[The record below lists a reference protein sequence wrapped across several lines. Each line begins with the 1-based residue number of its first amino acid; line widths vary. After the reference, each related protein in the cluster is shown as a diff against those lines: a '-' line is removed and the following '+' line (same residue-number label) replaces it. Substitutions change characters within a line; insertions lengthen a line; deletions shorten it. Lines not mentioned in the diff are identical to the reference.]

1 MSPLFTYKQTFNEK
15 VLPFVSKPSR
25 YISGEWNTLQK
36 DLGRVRLKVVLA
48 FPDAYEIGMSHL
60 GLKLLYQLLNK
71 VGDIAAERVYAPWTD
86 AEDLMRQHGLPLC
99 SHESGLP
106 LSAFDLIGFTLQYE
120 LCYPTILHMLAL
132 GGVPLRSAARDERH
146 PLVMAGG
153 PCAYNPEPIA
163 DFMDA
168 FLIGDGEE
176 AALEICRAW
185 LDWRASGGSRV
196 KLLEAL
202 KAIPGVYVPL
212 LHRPG
217 DVVRKRTALK
227 LDVVDYGKLPVPFM
241 EIVHDR
247 ANIEVMRGC
256 TQGCRFC
263 QAGYLYRPLREHGAE
278 KIRQMT
284 RRAIEGT
291 GYEEVSLSSLSIADL
306 SCLRDLVPPL
316 MADLVPDKTALS
328 LPSLRVEALNRNKE
342 IADEIGKVR
351 KTGFT
356 IAPEAGSARLRKV
369 INKEGFDEA
378 DILTAARNA
387 ARAGWESVKFYFMIG
402 LPTETQQDLDE
413 LVRVS
418 RESHRIANSES
429 RRGFGVTVSASS
441 FVPKPHTPFQWF
453 PQEPMAVLK
462 EKQQYLRAKLREA
475 RLDFKWHHV
484 ESSFLEG
491 LVSLGGRE
499 VGAVVERAEALG
511 CRFDG
516 WTEHMKF
523 DVWMRACA
531 EAGVDPHR
539 IVNRPRNP
547 EEPLPWD
554 HIDCGVSKKFLQR
567 EYRKAFQVKGTPD
580 CHVGPCSNCGEVC
593 VPDWRTWA
601 EKVGLLQV
609 ATTQEA
615 GPGTRDHVRPVAD
628 GPAGGRP
635 GASPSGENDAPVLS
649 LGPMREFDEAF
660 ESRDATVEEAEAS
673 GIWNL
678 EAAVG
683 GVEGAAGPSS
693 AAAPAEATGG
703 ERTDA
708 DEPQGSDG
716 PNGPPPSAPPVQ
728 RLHFLFRKVEDL
740 RFLSHLETVRT
751 LSRAIRRAG
760 LPLAYSQGYNPQP
773 RISVAS
779 ALPVGVAGLRE
790 LAEVEL
796 RERAE
801 PGAFAARLNAQL
813 PEGLRVLGAWE
824 APLHGG
830 VALGH
835 RVRGAVYNLAAQ
847 ANGAGAYLT
856 PAACE
861 AFLAQASIVVE
872 MFKKGKMVPVD
883 VRPFIRDF
891 HPSAAGPPAAGRGEG
906 LLWELALRAGPG
918 GSVRPHA
925 IFRRFLEAAVPAG
938 AVREIEATLQVTR
951 TALEIDGAA

>member
-1 MSPLFTYKQTFNEK
+1 MSPLATYKHAFNEK

-25 YISGEWNTLQK
+25 YISGEWNTLGK
-36 DLGRVRLKVVLA
+36 DLARARLKAALA

-60 GLKLLYQLLNK
+60 GLKLLYQLLNQ
-71 VGDIAAERVYAPWTD
+71 VEDIAAERVYAPWTD
-86 AEDLMRQHGLPLC
+86 AEDLMRRHAIPLC

-106 LSAFDLIGFTLQYE
+106 LSAFDLVGFTLQYE
-120 LCYPTILHMLAL
+120 LCYPTLLHMLAL
-132 GGVPLRSAARDERH
+132 GGVPLRSAARDGRH
-146 PLVMAGG
+146 PLVVAGG

-163 DFMDA
+163 DFVDA

-176 AALEICRAW
+176 AALEMCRAW
-185 LDWRASGGSRV
+185 LDWRASGGGRG

-217 DVVRKRTALK
+217 EVVRKRTALN
-227 LDVVDYGKLPVPFM
+227 LDVVDAGRFPVPFM

-263 QAGYLYRPLREHGAE
+263 QAGYLYRPLREHGADA
-278 KIRQMT
+278 IRRMT

-316 MADLVPDKTALS
+316 MAELVPDKTSLS
-328 LPSLRVEALNRNKE
+328 LPSLRVEALNRNRE
-342 IADEIGKVR
+342 IAEEIGRVR
-351 KTGFT
+351 RTGFT

-369 INKEGFDEA
+369 INKEGFDEEQ
-378 DILTAARNA
+378 ILTAARNA

-402 LPTETQQDLDE
+402 LPTETQEDLEE
-413 LVRVS
+413 LVRVA
-418 RESHRIANSES
+418 RESHRIANGES

-453 PQEPMAVLK
+453 PQEPMEVLK

-475 RLDFKWHHV
+475 RIDFKWHHV
-484 ESSFLEG
+484 QSSFLEA

-499 VGAVVERAEALG
+499 MAGAVERAEALG

-516 WTEHMKF
+516 WTEHLKF

-531 EAGVDPHR
+531 EAGVDAQR
-539 IVNRPRNP
+539 IVNRPRNI

-567 EYRKAFQVKGTPD
+567 EYRKALQVKGTPD

-609 ATTQEA
+609 PTTRDP
-615 GPGTRDHVRPVAD
+615 GPGTRDHGRA
-628 GPAGGRP
+628 AGET
-635 GASPSGENDAPVLS
+635 AEAPVLS
-649 LGPMREFDEAF
+649 LGPLREFDEAF
-660 ESRDATVEEAEAS
+660 ESREATVEEAEAS
-673 GIWNL
+673 GIWTL

-683 GVEGAAGPSS
+683 GGDEA
-693 AAAPAEATGG
+693 AAAPDAGAPRADPAGG
-703 ERTDA
+703 DR
-708 DEPQGSDG
+708 PG
-716 PNGPPPSAPPVQ
+716 PGGPHPSAPPVQ
-728 RLHFLFRKVEDL
+728 RLYFYFHKMGDL
-740 RFLSHLETVRT
+740 RFLSHLEVVRG
-751 LSRAIRRAG
+751 LSRAMRRAG

-773 RISVAS
+773 RVSVAS

-796 RERAE
+796 RERVE
-801 PGAFAARLNAQL
+801 PGAFAARLNGQL
-813 PEGLRVLGAWE
+813 PEGLRVLGAWG
-824 APLHGG
+824 APVHGG
-830 VALGH
+830 EALGQ
-835 RVRGAVYNLAAQ
+835 RVRGAVYSLTAR
-847 ANGAGAYLT
+847 ANGAAAHLT

-861 AFLAQASIVVE
+861 AFLARPSIVLEV
-872 MFKKGKMVPVD
+872 FKKGKMVPVD
-883 VRPFIRDF
+883 VRPFIRGF
-891 HPSAAGPPAAGRGEG
+891 RPSGNGQTREGRADG
-906 LLWELALRAGPG
+906 LRWELALHAGPG
-918 GSVRPHA
+918 GSVRPQA
-925 IFRRFLEAAVPAG
+925 IFRSFLEAAVPAE
-938 AVREIEATLQVTR
+938 AVGGIEATLQVTR